1 MLNRHLTVIAL
12 AAVSSISLLAAPAA
26 ASTKQHGLSTF
37 GDLKYPPD
45 FKHFSY
51 VNPDAPKGGSMSTV
65 PTGGAA
71 SFDSFNP
78 FILKGNTPNGLSNLL
93 FDTLLVGAG
102 DELGA
107 GYGLIA
113 HSVELADDKK
123 SVTFFM
129 RPEAKFSDG
138 SPLTAEDVVFAVTT
152 LKTKGHPSYRTLL
165 RDVVKGEALD
175 KHTVRFSFKG
185 DNLRDLPLLVGGL
198 PVFSKAYYSKVDF
211 TKTTLKEAPLGSGPY
226 KLTKFEAN
234 KFVTYTRRTDYWAEK
249 LPVNVGTNNFNEI
262 TYNYYKDRSASL
274 IGFAGGEYD
283 LREEFTSKQW
293 ATGYQFPAVQDGR
306 VKLVTLPDKNPSG
319 TQGWF
324 FNTRKKKFAD
334 PRARRALGYT
344 FDFEWTNKNLFYS
357 LYKRTTSYFEN
368 SDMKAVGKP
377 TAAELALLEPFKA
390 SLPATVFETPLA
402 PPVFDGSG
410 RNRKQ
415 LGRAHKLLKEAGFKL
430 VNGKR
435 LDTDGK
441 QLSVSFM
448 RYAPTFD
455 RILLPMVKN
464 MKALGIDAKIE
475 PVDPAQY
482 ELRRKNFDY
491 DILSMRMVMSGTP
504 GIELFNRFHSRA
516 ASANGSFNVSGIKD
530 PAVDTLIS
538 AINNAKSREELNTAV
553 RALDRVLLAGYYWI
567 PNWYKGAHNI
577 AYWDKFG
584 RPEKKPPYA
593 RGIIGIWWED
603 KEKTAKLNRQ

>member
-1 MLNRHLTVIAL
+1 MLHRQLSFATVAL
-12 AAVSSISLLAAPAA
+12 ASALLVPLGPAG
-26 ASTKQHGLSTF
+26 ASAKKHGLSTF
-37 GDLKYPPD
+37 GDLKYPAD

-51 VNPDAPKGGSMSTV
+51 VNPNAPKGGSLSTT
-65 PTGGAA
+65 PTSGSA

-78 FILKGNTPNGLSNLL
+78 FILKGNTPNGLSGLV
-93 FDTLLVGAG
+93 FDTLLAGAG

-107 GYGLIA
+107 AYGLIA
-113 HSVELADDKK
+113 HSVELADDKR
-123 SVTFFM
+123 SVTFYM
-129 RPEAKFSDG
+129 RSEAKFSDG
-138 SPLTAEDVVFAVTT
+138 TPLTAEDAVFSITT
-152 LKTKGHPSYRTLL
+152 LKTKGHPFYRNLL

-175 KHTVRFSFKG
+175 THTVRFSFKG

-198 PVFSKAYYSKVDF
+198 PIFSKVYYSKVDF

-226 KLTKFEAN
+226 VLSKFEAN
-234 KFVTYTRRTDYWAEK
+234 KFVTYKRREDYWAK
-249 LPVNVGTNNFNEI
+249 DLPVNVGTNNFDEV

-293 ATGYQFPAVQDGR
+293 ATGYEFPAVKDGR
-306 VKLVTLPDKNPSG
+306 VKLVTLEDKNPSG

-324 FNTRKKKFAD
+324 FNTRRPKFSD
-334 PRARRALGYT
+334 PRVRQALGYT

-357 LYKRTTSYFEN
+357 LYTRTTSYFEN

-377 TAAELALLEPFKA
+377 PVEELALLEPFKA
-390 SLPATVFETPLA
+390 SLPKAVFEQPFV

-415 LGRAHKLLKEAGFKL
+415 LGKAHKLLKEAGFKL

-435 LDTDGK
+435 MGPEGK
-441 QLSVSFM
+441 QLSISFM
-448 RYAPTFD
+448 RFAPSFD

-516 ASANGSFNVSGIKD
+516 ASANGSFNVAGIKD
-530 PAVDTLIS
+530 PAVDSLIS
-538 AINNAKSREELNTAV
+538 KINNAKSRQELNTAV
-553 RALDRVLLAGYYWI
+553 RALDRVLRAGHYWI

-577 AYWDKFG
+577 AFWDKFG
-584 RPEKKPPYA
+584 RPAKKPPYS
-593 RGIIGIWWED
+593 RGIVGLWWED
-603 KEKTAKLNRQ
+603 KEKAAKLKRK

>member
-1 MLNRHLTVIAL
+1 MLHRQLSFAAVAL
-12 AAVSSISLLAAPAA
+12 ASAFLVPLGPAW
-26 ASTKQHGLSTF
+26 ASAKKHGLSTF
-37 GDLKYPPD
+37 GDLKYPAD

-51 VNPDAPKGGSMSTV
+51 VNPNAPKGGSLSTT
-65 PTGGAA
+65 PTSGSA

-78 FILKGNTPNGLSNLL
+78 FILKGNTPNGLSGLL
-93 FDTLLVGAG
+93 FDTLLAGAG

-113 HSVELADDKK
+113 HSVELADDKR
-123 SVTFFM
+123 SVTFYM

-138 SPLTAEDVVFAVTT
+138 TALTAEDAEFSITT
-152 LKTKGHPSYRTLL
+152 LKTKGHPFYRNLL

-175 KHTVRFSFKG
+175 KHTVRFTFKG

-198 PVFSKAYYSKVDF
+198 PIFSKAYYSKVDF

-226 KLTKFEAN
+226 TLSKFEAN
-234 KFVTYTRRTDYWAEK
+234 KFVTYKRREDYWAK
-249 LPVNVGTNNFNEI
+249 DLPVNVGTNNFDEV

-293 ATGYQFPAVQDGR
+293 ATGYEFPAVKDGR
-306 VKLVTLPDKNPSG
+306 VKLVTLEDKNPSG

-324 FNTRKKKFAD
+324 FNTRRKKFSD
-334 PRARRALGYT
+334 PRVRQALGYT

-357 LYKRTTSYFEN
+357 LYTRTSSYFEN

-377 TAAELALLEPFKA
+377 PAEELALLEPFKA
-390 SLPATVFETPLA
+390 SLPKSVFDQPFV

-415 LGRAHKLLKEAGFKL
+415 LGKAHKLLKEAGFKL

-435 LDTDGK
+435 LDPEGK
-441 QLSVSFM
+441 QLSISFM
-448 RYAPTFD
+448 RFAPSFD

-516 ASANGSFNVSGIKD
+516 ASANGSFNVAGIKD
-530 PAVDTLIS
+530 PAVDSLITK
-538 AINNAKSREELNTAV
+538 INNAKSRQELNTAV
-553 RALDRVLLAGYYWI
+553 RALDRVLRAGHYWI

-577 AYWDKFG
+577 ALWDKFG
-584 RPEKKPPYA
+584 RPETKPPYS
-593 RGIIGIWWED
+593 RGIVGLWWED
-603 KEKTAKLNRQ
+603 KEKAAKLKRK